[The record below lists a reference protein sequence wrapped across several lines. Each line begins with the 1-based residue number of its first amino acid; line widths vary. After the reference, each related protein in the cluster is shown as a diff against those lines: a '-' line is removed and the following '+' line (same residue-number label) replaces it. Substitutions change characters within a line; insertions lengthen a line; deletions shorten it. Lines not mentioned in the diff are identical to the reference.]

1 MAASM
6 QSISFA
12 RSTAGSTSS
21 LRRKNV
27 APRRIVNTQ
36 AQAKVR
42 LKSAIS
48 FFCFFL
54 LVWAVQRDTEGEE
67 SVQEGLK
74 CISSGK
80 TMEDDDGLRVFVRL
94 QSSLKSFFTLFC
106 IRCVLFLGRKTSA
119 VSRSARVSDNHFSR
133 LERSFPLDY
142 SSGLGYLSFI

>member
-42 LKSAIS
+42 LKISISARRKKRKGEKQRSKASERGEKRRSRGEMHPDEMGDEEDVASRFRTPNVVQKSRCTFTRVIYPFSRSKDVVNALVRARFRRS
-48 FFCFFL
+48 FFSWL
-54 LVWAVQRDTEGEE
+54 
-67 SVQEGLK
+67 
-74 CISSGK
+74 
-80 TMEDDDGLRVFVRL
+80 
-94 QSSLKSFFTLFC
+94 
-106 IRCVLFLGRKTSA
+106 
-119 VSRSARVSDNHFSR
+119 VSREILVS
-133 LERSFPLDY
+133 LDY
-142 SSGLGYLSFI
+142 LD

>member
-1 MAASM
+1 M

-48 FFCFFL
+48 FFLFFL
-54 LVWAVQRDTEGEE
+54 VGVGRSEGHTEGEE